1 MRKPET
7 RWRKATTMEDLAM
20 EGYAAMGAV
29 LRYGGNVLVVGCE
42 SFGYHAAVYEM
53 VETPQETGLGDV
65 ECRISLVE
73 AAEEV
78 FKDGGHAMEWCLS
91 KI

>member
-7 RWRKATTMEDLAM
+7 RWKKTTTMEDLAM

-42 SFGYHAAVYEM
+42 GFGYHAAVYEM
-53 VETPQETGLGDV
+53 VETSQENGLGDV
-65 ECRISLVE
+65 ECRIGLVE

>member
-7 RWRKATTMEDLAM
+7 RGKKTTTMENLAL
-20 EGYAAMGAV
+20 EGHAAMGAV
-29 LRYGGNVLVVGCE
+29 LRYGENVLVVGCE
-42 SFGYHAAVYEM
+42 RFGYHAAVYEM
-53 VETPQETGLGDV
+53 VETPQEAGLGDV
-65 ECRISLVE
+65 ECRIGLVE
-73 AAEEV
+73 ASEEV